1 MITVTKVAR
10 DARTGRFTTL
20 WYARRHPKTTVVET
34 VIIMRRRDKR
44 RRSR

>member
-1 MITVTKVAR
+1 MIFAIKVTR

-20 WYARRHPKTTVVET
+20 WYAQRHPKTTVVET
-34 VIIMRRRDKR
+34 VIIMRRPDKR